1 MSAFAGG
8 WRPHPQEMDKLMRGA
23 VIFSAGGRKRSDIL
37 LGELS
42 ADMLVESYE
51 SYGNWLVIE
60 GTSHPNSSI
69 QYAKNKI

>member
-1 MSAFAGG
+1 
-8 WRPHPQEMDKLMRGA
+8 MRGA

-42 ADMLVESYE
+42 ADMLVESYD